1 MTIVKEDTTIL
12 PCWREGTI
20 RLLDIAPTGPGQPQ
34 LAEGLPISLAYCDL
48 VMRPDYTF
56 ADVNGGVFQG
66 VLQKVPGERGGSDF
80 VVEDRL
86 FNAVFPH
93 DQKLPLCLAGYNVS
107 FLHRLLGAP
116 WGERPHQLCLHRL
129 ARIYNL
135 GKSSDYSLAELV
147 EYLQPSF
154 EVPWFECEAF
164 TRMMQSRVVLRHLL
178 AESRLNMLAALSVAR
193 TPPPPTSEPFGKVQ
207 GWQVMEDR
215 VYRDFE

>member
-1 MTIVKEDTTIL
+1 ML
-12 PCWREGTI
+12 PRWREGTI

-48 VMRPDYTF
+48 VMRPDQTF
-56 ADVNGGVFQG
+56 ADVNGGVCQG

-93 DQKLPLCLAGYNVS
+93 NQKLPLCLAGYNVP
-107 FLHRLLGAP
+107 FLHRLLGGP
-116 WGERPHQLCLHRL
+116 WGERPHHLCLHRL
-129 ARIYNL
+129 ARIYGL

-193 TPPPPTSEPFGKVQ
+193 T
-207 GWQVMEDR
+207 
-215 VYRDFE
+215 